1 MATNDPR
8 GLSTVAS
15 LVMVAILAVDFI
27 WVIRT
32 ALHARHSTATPPARV
47 RQATGRA
54 NDSR

>member
-15 LVMVAILAVDFI
+15 LVMGAILAVDFI

-32 ALHARHSTATPPARV
+32 ALHAMH
-47 RQATGRA
+47 
-54 NDSR
+54 